1 MSSRP
6 TLVTE
11 EIFDYLLH
19 NFSAEDEFLAKLKV
33 DASLEKIPE
42 ICISAEQGRFLEF
55 YLKSIN
61 AKYVL
66 EIGSLAG
73 YSAITMARALPEGGK
88 VIALEI
94 FKKNADFIRNKV
106 KEAGLEDKIEVINE
120 DAAKFLKNYKPDFE
134 FDFVFIDADKK
145 NYSNYMEMTYPLLRK
160 GGVICGDNALG
171 FGHIAEK
178 DPKSE
183 PGNVKAIQAFN
194 QNMKNHKGL
203 FTTLVTM
210 GDGMCMGIKL

>member
-6 TLVTE
+6 TQITN
-11 EIFDYLLH
+11 EIFEYLLD
-19 NFSAEDEFLAKLKV
+19 NFSAEDDFLAKLKV
-33 DASLEKIPE
+33 DATKENIPE

-120 DAAKFLKNYKPDFE
+120 DAAKFLKTYKPEFE

-145 NYSNYMEMTYPLLRK
+145 NYSNYMEMTFPLVRK

-183 PGNVKAIQAFN
+183 PGNVKAIQKFN
-194 QNMKNHKGL
+194 QNMKNHTGL

>member
-1 MSSRP
+1 MSAQP
-6 TLVTE
+6 TLITE
-11 EIFDYLLH
+11 EIFNYLID
-19 NFSAEDEFLAKLKV
+19 NFSAEDEFLTKLKS
-33 DASLEKIPE
+33 DATAEKIPE
-42 ICISAEQGRFLEF
+42 ICISPEQGRFLQF

-73 YSAITMARALPEGGK
+73 YSAITMARALPEDGK

-94 FKKNADFIRNKV
+94 FKKNADFIREKA
-106 KEAGLEDKIEVINE
+106 KEAGLEHKIEVINE
-120 DAAKFLKNYKPDFE
+120 DASKFLKDYKPDFE

-145 NYSNYMEMTYPLLRK
+145 NYSKYMELTYPMVRK

-194 QNMKNHKGL
+194 QNMKNHTGL
-203 FTTLVTM
+203 FSCLVTM

>member
-61 AKYVL
+61 AKYIL

-145 NYSNYMEMTYPLLRK
+145 NYSNYMEMTYPMLRK

-183 PGNVKAIQAFN
+183 PGNVKAIQTFN

>member
-6 TLVTE
+6 TLITE
-11 EIFDYLLH
+11 EIFDYLLD

-120 DAAKFLKNYKPDFE
+120 DASSFLKTYKPDFE

-145 NYSNYMEMTYPLLRK
+145 NYSKYMEMTYPMVRK

-183 PGNVKAIQAFN
+183 PGNVKAIQSFN

>member
-94 FKKNADFIRNKV
+94 FKKNAYFIRNKV

-183 PGNVKAIQAFN
+183 PGNVKAIQTFN

>member
-145 NYSNYMEMTYPLLRK
+145 NYSNYIR
-160 GGVICGDNALG
+160 AW
-171 FGHIAEK
+171 
-178 DPKSE
+178 
-183 PGNVKAIQAFN
+183 
-194 QNMKNHKGL
+194 
-203 FTTLVTM
+203 TLCT
-210 GDGMCMGIKL
+210 